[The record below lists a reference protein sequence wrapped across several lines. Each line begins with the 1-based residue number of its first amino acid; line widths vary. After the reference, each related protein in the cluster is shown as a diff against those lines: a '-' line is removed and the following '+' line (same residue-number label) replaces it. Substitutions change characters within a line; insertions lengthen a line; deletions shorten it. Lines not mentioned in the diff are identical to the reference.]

1 MQWFYILDGQR
12 LGPVEESELFRLA
25 RDGRL
30 QPGDLVWNPSFGQE
44 WKPASAVPH
53 LFEKNVS
60 AVPATPG
67 TTPNGDLMSQS
78 VAALSG
84 RWALAVGAALLYQ
97 VVISGVQFVPYIGI
111 LFVFLVSGP
120 MLLGLNRFFLKL
132 SRNEAPDIGQL
143 FDGFKLFGK
152 SLAAYLLLMLFM
164 FLWMLPIL
172 AAGVFAGIAVPLI
185 ENNTSL
191 GILLIPMAVLLGTA
205 GLLLVIRA
213 ALAYSQVFFL
223 LADRPALG
231 AYESIDES
239 IKMMEGFKWKKFCLS
254 WRFLGWALLGILTC
268 GIGFLWLYPYMMT
281 ANAKFYDD
289 TRTA

>member
-53 LFEKNVS
+53 LFEKIS
-60 AVPATPG
+60 TALPTVPG
-67 TTPNGDLMSQS
+67 NTPNRDLMSLS
-78 VAALSG
+78 LEALRG
-84 RWALAVGAALLYQ
+84 RWALAVGGALLYQ
-97 VVISGVQFVPYIGI
+97 VVISGVQFVPYLGI
-111 LFVFLVSGP
+111 LFVLLVSGP
-120 MLLGLNRFFLKL
+120 MLLGFNRFFLKL
-132 SRNEAPDIGQL
+132 SRNDAPDIGQL

-152 SLAAYLLLMLFM
+152 SLGAYALLVLFM
-164 FLWMLPIL
+164 ILWMLPVL
-172 AAGVFAGIAVPLI
+172 AAGIFAGIAVPLI
-185 ENNTSL
+185 EKNASL
-191 GILLIPMAVLLGTA
+191 GILLFPMAVLLGTA

-213 ALAYSQVFFL
+213 SLAYSQVFFL

-231 AYESIDES
+231 AYEAINQSIR
-239 IKMMEGFKWKKFCLS
+239 MMDGFKWKKFCLS
-254 WRFLGWALLGILTC
+254 WRFFGWILLSILTC
-268 GIGFLWLYPYMMT
+268 CIGFLWLYPYMMT

-289 TRTA
+289 TRIE